1 MEIIKKRVRDL
12 VPYAKNAK
20 KHDKRQIDNVAVS
33 LERFGFVQPVVI
45 DRDNVIVIGHCRVLA
60 AKKLKMDEVPCVCVD
75 ELTPEQVDALR
86 IADNKTNESEWD
98 MDILADVLPEL
109 DLDGFDFDFGLP
121 EVAVE
126 ETVDIVETAVPE
138 VNEAELPNTK
148 PGEVWILGRHRL
160 MCGDSTSADDVQK
173 LVGGDLADILLTD
186 PPYGVDYVGK
196 TADALTI
203 QNDKREDSAM
213 VEFLA
218 DAFRCADAV
227 MRQGAVFYIWHAD
240 SKGIL
245 FREACRLVGWEV
257 RQCLIWAKNSLVLGR
272 QDYQWKHEPCLYG
285 WKDGAAHTWNSDRRQ
300 TTVLEFDKPTA
311 NRDHP
316 TMKPIALFDY
326 QMRNNTNPGD
336 IVLDLFGG
344 SGTTIMAAEQ
354 NGRRGYLM
362 ELDPKY
368 CDVIIRRWESLTG
381 EKAVLSDE

>member
-1 MEIIKKRVRDL
+1 MEIVKKQARDL
-12 VPYAKNAK
+12 IPYAKNAK
-20 KHDKRQIDNVAVS
+20 KHDKRQIDNVAES
-33 LERFGFVQPVVI
+33 LRKFGFVQPVVV
-45 DRDNVIVIGHCRVLA
+45 DRNNVIVIGHCRVLA

-86 IADNKTNESEWD
+86 IVDNKSNESEWD

-109 DLDGFDFDFGLP
+109 DLSGFEFDFGVP
-121 EVAVE
+121 EAE
-126 ETVDIVETAVPE
+126 EEPVDIVETAVPE
-138 VNEAELPNTK
+138 VNEAEPPNTK
-148 PGEVWILGRHRL
+148 PGDIWILGRHRL
-160 MCGDSTSADDVQK
+160 MCGDSTSNEDVQK

-203 QNDKREDSAM
+203 QNDKREDSSM

-227 MRQGAVFYIWHAD
+227 MRPGAVFYIWHAD
-240 SKGIL
+240 SKGVL
-245 FREACRLVGWEV
+245 FREACRVVGWEV

-285 WKDGAAHTWNSDRRQ
+285 WKGGAAHIWNSDRRQ

-311 NRDHP
+311 NREHP
-316 TMKPIALFDY
+316 TMKPLALFDY

-381 EKAVLSDE
+381 EKAVLAND